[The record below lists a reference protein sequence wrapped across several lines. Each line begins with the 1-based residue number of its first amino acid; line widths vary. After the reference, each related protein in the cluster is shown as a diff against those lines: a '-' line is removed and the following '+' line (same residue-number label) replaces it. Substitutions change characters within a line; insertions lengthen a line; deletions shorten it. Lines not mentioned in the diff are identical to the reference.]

1 MKTSDFTLGTH
12 RRLTGGR
19 IPLIGFLLLLLGGA
33 TIARANG
40 EVERKDNLQVVV
52 SGKLSPHRLP
62 RQGSAPVSV
71 SVQGK
76 ISTLDGSNPPQLE
89 RLTIAINRHGHFETR
104 GLPICRIGEI
114 QPASN
119 ARALQACRSALVGK
133 GKFFGTISLPG
144 QAPYPI
150 EGELLVFNGREGS
163 HQVLLGH
170 IYSPHPFAT
179 SFVISFEIKH
189 SGHGVFG
196 TTLVA
201 NLNRALGKK
210 RNLTGIEM
218 TLSRRYS
225 SSGARRSYISAGCP
239 APKGFPSIHYPLAK
253 TSFTFAGN
261 TTLQATLT
269 RSCGVR

>member
-1 MKTSDFTLGTH
+1 MRTSDFTSGALRH
-12 RRLTGGR
+12 ITGGR
-19 IPLIGFLLLLLGGA
+19 ICLVGLLLLVLGGA
-33 TIARANG
+33 TIARA
-40 EVERKDNLQVVV
+40 EVEQKDNLQVVV

-62 RQGSAPVSV
+62 REGSAPVSV

-76 ISTLDGSNPPQLE
+76 LSTLDGSYPPQLE
-89 RLTIAINRHGHFETR
+89 RLTIAINRHGHFETS
-104 GLPICRIGEI
+104 GLPICRIGQI

-119 ARALQACRSALVGK
+119 GRALHACRSALVGK

-150 EGELLVFNGREGS
+150 EGELLVFNGREGN

-170 IYSPHPFAT
+170 IFTPHPFAT

-201 NLNRALGKK
+201 NLKKALGKK

-225 SSGARRSYISAGCP
+225 SGGARRSYVSAGCS
-239 APKGFPSIHYPLAK
+239 APKGVNVVSYPLAR
-253 TSFTFAGN
+253 TTFAFIGGQQI
-261 TTLQATLT
+261 TAVLT